1 MSTLQHHDR
10 LGEIEV
16 LLEYE
21 AEGKKIAFVSTYK
34 RPKWNEH
41 TESNEWIRPQRHYTK
56 PLKKQYYALWGKS
69 DDLDTRG
76 ITWIRTPK
84 DCDPRNPSKYFFEF
98 LKTVEF
104 INFKK

>member
-1 MSTLQHHDR
+1 MNKKYHDR

-21 AEGKKIAFVSTYK
+21 TGEKKVAFISAYT
-34 RPKWNEH
+34 RPKWNDR
-41 TESNEWIRPQRHYTK
+41 TKSNEWIGPQRRYPK
-56 PLKKQYYALWGKS
+56 PLKKQYYALWGNS

-76 ITWIRTPK
+76 ITWLRTPK
-84 DCDPRNPSKYFFEF
+84 DCDPRNPNKYFFEL